1 MNINNANKTKQQTT
15 IGCRTPFTVDDNV
28 EHVSEDAMAEL
39 LGKSG
44 GSFVSIGGWNTL
56 TEYL

>member
-39 LGKSG
+39 LGESG
-44 GSFVSIGGWNTL
+44 GSFVSIGG
-56 TEYL
+56 